1 MPIEL
6 VCKFSVSKSCCQAH
20 LYSSIIQR
28 LHSKLVSHL
37 TGQNR
42 FQITRYFLTKVKKMD
57 REEVFD
63 DDNLLQEKISI
74 YEQKSIIRSAFQ
86 TFKQT
91 LQDLNFGSNHKSLE
105 IEFCLWLDSLI
116 RQFWCSR
123 INLCHNQMLWK
134 SSLKVLEEVEDQSF
148 FKRKGKRPRATSCK
162 QVLKIAI
169 FCRL

>member
-74 YEQKSIIRSAFQ
+74 YQQKSIIRSAFQ

-116 RQFWCSR
+116 RQF
-123 INLCHNQMLWK
+123 LVFQNQSMSQPDAMEVK
-134 SSLKVLEEVEDQSF
+134 SQSPRGSCRPIF
-148 FKRKGKRPRATSCK
+148 F
-162 QVLKIAI
+162 
-169 FCRL
+169 